1 MLERLAGYLSMS
13 FFDADGLFFFL
24 LLLLLLHRRFSA
36 MLFYDYTFVSLY
48 NLMLTAV
55 PVLVLG
61 ATDQDLIA
69 PYVLRY
75 PGVYRLGIHQK
86 RYNQYRFVAYML
98 DGVWQS
104 LVVFW
109 FWRGVYGVNML
120 STSGID
126 ASLLEFSTSVAI
138 TNVVIASLYVGFH
151 TYHWTWLMHFSVWGS
166 IIFLVLLILI
176 YGAFPSSTIYH
187 VGIQL
192 FSEGS
197 FWFMLVLSVVA
208 AFLARY
214 TFMFVSSWWFPD
226 DVHVVRGIMISEKRN
241 AIAKKL
247 RWTGLAPDG
256 LTPQEQSEQEKALLR
271 KEDLQRE
278 AKEAEKAEKK
288 AAKEG
293 KRDEPRSNNQEEQPY
308 DLTMIQI
315 NVNDHSQSPSSSSSD
330 PRNQRQQQQ
339 LTPLQIQE
347 QLLSQQQR
355 HKLKPDDPSFQYS
368 RRTSSYNYSTLDSKP
383 AALPPVPSPS
393 LPSLPLSS
401 AEHSRA
407 PSPSSPSHSQ
417 DNLGV
422 LPIQAQGT
430 SSSNLYQPPS
440 PSPLS
445 AQIHQERDSPMHSHD
460 PTLQPQRPLP

>member
-1 MLERLAGYLSMS
+1 ML
-13 FFDADGLFFFL
+13 LFYFLFL
-24 LLLLLLHRRFSA
+24 LLTLSFSA

-75 PGVYRLGIHQK
+75 PGVYKLGIHQK

-109 FWRGVYGVNML
+109 FWRGVYGVNVL
-120 STSGID
+120 SSSGGD

-151 TYHWTWLMHFSVWGS
+151 TYHWTWIMHFAVWGS
-166 IIFLVLLILI
+166 IVFLVLLILI
-176 YGAFPSSTIYH
+176 YGAFTSSPIYH
-187 VGIQL
+187 VGLQL
-192 FSEGS
+192 FSQGS
-197 FWFMLVLSVVA
+197 FWFMVVLSVIA
-208 AFLARY
+208 AFLVRY
-214 TFMFVSSWWFPD
+214 TVVFVSFWWYPD

-241 AIAKKL
+241 AIAQKV

-256 LTPQEQSEQEKALLR
+256 LTPQEQTEQEKAILR
-271 KEDLQRE
+271 KEDLKRQ
-278 AKEAEKAEKK
+278 AKEAEKAEKE
-288 AAKEG
+288 AAKGG
-293 KRDEPRSNNQEEQPY
+293 KRDELRSNNQDEQPY

-315 NVNDHSQSPSSSSSD
+315 NVNDHSQAPSSSSPD
-330 PRNQRQQQQ
+330 PRNQGQQQQQQ

-347 QLLSQQQR
+347 QLLAQQQR
-355 HKLKPDDPSFQYS
+355 HTLKPDDPSFQYS
-368 RRTSSYNYSTLDSKP
+368 RRTSSYNYTLDSKP

-401 AEHSRA
+401 TENSRA
-407 PSPSSPSHSQ
+407 PSPSSFNPSPAASQ

-422 LPIQAQGT
+422 LPRLHTQGA
-430 SSSNLYQPPS
+430 SSGNLYQPPS
-440 PSPLS
+440 PSPLN
-445 AQIHQERDSPMHSHD
+445 AQILPEEDSPTHAATHD
-460 PTLQPQRPLP
+460 PTLPQ

>member
-1 MLERLAGYLSMS
+1 
-13 FFDADGLFFFL
+13 
-24 LLLLLLHRRFSA
+24 

-138 TNVVIASLYVGFH
+138 TNVVIASLY
-151 TYHWTWLMHFSVWGS
+151 
-166 IIFLVLLILI
+166 
-176 YGAFPSSTIYH
+176 
-187 VGIQL
+187 L